1 MYNNALNL
9 SAINYSLL
17 MKTFTFLFLVFS
29 ISVFDVSSGYSRN
42 LPQKEVPEVQKLDRA
57 PNLFQCENMFY
68 SGQPNLETLEWLKT
82 QGVDLIINLRSED
95 ENKDFSESSF
105 DEKDIASKLEMR
117 YISIPVN
124 GYSSYTPEN
133 LAKFA
138 EAMNGDYNK
147 VLIHCGSAGR
157 VTTFMMGYLVEYKN
171 YDLSD
176 AIKFG
181 KQIKFSFPLENLLS
195 KEIVWDT
202 K

>member
-1 MYNNALNL
+1 
-9 SAINYSLL
+9 
-17 MKTFTFLFLVFS
+17 MKTFTFILLVFS
-29 ISVFDVSSGYSRN
+29 FSFVHISSGYSKDFSE
-42 LPQKEVPEVQKLDRA
+42 KEIPEVQKLDSV
-57 PNLFQCENMFY
+57 PNMFQCENMFY
-68 SGQPNLETLEWLKT
+68 SGQPNLETLEWVQT
-82 QGVDLIINLRSED
+82 QGVDLIINLRSEN

-105 DEKDIASKLEMR
+105 NEKEIASELKMQ
-117 YISIPVN
+117 YVSIPVA
-124 GYSSYTPEN
+124 GHDSYTPEN

-138 EAMNGDYNK
+138 DAMNGHYNK

-157 VTTFMMGYLVEYKN
+157 VTTFMMAYLVEYKN

-176 AIKFG
+176 AIRFG